1 MSRRVLTPSLRDVCP
16 AYGATGSGK
25 THSMVGTPSSPG
37 VMVQCVHDLFAAVAA
52 QDTPDAFEIN
62 LSYLE
67 VYNENLRD
75 LLIDASPSLA
85 LNEDKN
91 GMSVR
96 GLTWKNDLKTAR
108 EVFELLKQGNARRS
122 QCATDQNQQ
131 SSRSHA
137 VLQIVVKKF
146 DRLACA
152 AAAASSSAAALVPPT
167 ELWTSKLSLIDLAG
181 SERAAAS
188 TNKGSIQ
195 KEGAKI
201 NQSLLAL
208 GQVINGLVTK
218 ARNEASAKER
228 TSRPGTAKKPAT
240 GAAAA
245 AGSHIPFRASKLTR
259 LLKDSLGG
267 RCTTVMLAAVSPSSL
282 SGEETHNTLKWADRA
297 KQIKVDS
304 RSNAPV
310 GGKSLSAEEGRILR
324 EQLQQLLKEKS
335 EGAWNKRSS
344 PPRKRKSGGE
354 SDSTP
359 QSVLAAYRTRITSLF
374 HSKASIDADLSPL
387 TTRAVQLTLLQN
399 VYKRI
404 AAEFV
409 QLGSKHNPA
418 LQQLQAHISKLDVER
433 HAVQTQSRSLRD
445 SKLSAWN
452 TQLHALRKEVDADAA
467 LNDDSRRLMKL
478 EVDTRVQECT
488 IREKDESISSYS
500 SLVSQLTSYAHGSA
514 RSLFKLFKFTS
525 LNASSSSI
533 AQRLYEDAQGIVDES
548 MRNLLS
554 EGTLAESEEA
564 DKAAGRASF
573 EPYVIEIASPTKKH
587 NHKQNNHA
595 QRHDVTEDEADVEAR
610 PIESAAATPSRP
622 PISSGRYQFSAV
634 PQIAFVAPAANNS
647 MMPPPQPSPRRHP
660 HRPAVDTLDD
670 SMSPRS
676 RTSYQE
682 AARIAASLAPN
693 TPQGGDGTRRI
704 SITPIVRNKL
714 LAAQPS
720 ASPSNNGTPTRRP
733 LPHNYAASPRVADS
747 FSAAIHQMTT
757 APAEPDLKLLP
768 QPSPAGK
775 RLKGLNSSI
784 SAAPPALLG
793 APRVAP
799 SWQSQIES
807 EMAEL
812 DSMRED
818 LSESHKLLPK
828 TPGGVHHNRGHKRRS
843 GGQQA
848 APIPVVQL
856 TLPASIE
863 PRETPP
869 ATAVSSSIP
878 INRMQQLQSRTKMLS
893 GGLPLHGRNGSV
905 ILAPIGGLSSVA
917 HSRSSSALSGSNP
930 LTQSTSTLVSRS
942 NRPPL
947 PKLLGSATISPKMRP
962 LPSPSTLHDD
972 PTENVAPTDVSMSSH
987 RSFRPATAPLHVRTD
1002 SPQQPNQRTHVLP
1015 TSASSLLLSK
1025 PKLLGAL
1032 SQHHVTHADLPPA
1045 APQTSLIPK
1054 PSPSAKRTAS
1064 ALAGRPLSAHVQSP
1078 LRR

>member
-1 MSRRVLTPSLRDVCP
+1 
-16 AYGATGSGK
+16 
-25 THSMVGTPSSPG
+25 MVGTPSSPG

-52 QDTPDAFEIN
+52 QDTPEGFEIN

-146 DRLACA
+146 DRLASA
-152 AAAASSSAAALVPPT
+152 VSAASSSSAALAPPT

-188 TNKGSIQ
+188 TNKGSVQ

-218 ARNEASAKER
+218 ARNEATAKKSGEK
-228 TSRPGTAKKPAT
+228 TSRPATAKKSAT

-245 AGSHIPFRASKLTR
+245 ASAGSHIPFRASKLTR

-282 SGEETHNTLKWADRA
+282 SAEETHNTLKWADRA
-297 KQIKVDS
+297 KQIKMDS
-304 RSNAPV
+304 RSNVPV
-310 GGKSLSAEEGRILR
+310 GGKSLTAEEGRMLR
-324 EQLQQLLKEKS
+324 EQIQQLLKEKS
-335 EGAWNKRSS
+335 EGAWTKRGS
-344 PPRKRKSGGE
+344 PPRKRKSGGD
-354 SDSTP
+354 DST
-359 QSVLAAYRTRITSLF
+359 SLAALAAYRTRITSLF
-374 HSKASIDADLSPL
+374 QSKASIDAELSPL

-404 AAEFV
+404 SQEFV
-409 QLGSKHNPA
+409 QLGSKQSPA
-418 LQQLQAHISKLDVER
+418 LQQLQAHIAKLEAER
-433 HAVQTQSRSLRD
+433 HSVQTQSRSLRD
-445 SKLSAWN
+445 SKVSVWN
-452 TQLHALRKEVDADAA
+452 TQLHALRKEIDGDAA
-467 LNDDSRRLMKL
+467 LSEDYRRLMKL

-500 SLVSQLTSYAHGSA
+500 SLVSQLTSHSHGSA
-514 RSLFKLFKFTS
+514 RSLLKLFKFTS
-525 LNASSSSI
+525 LNAASSSI
-533 AQRLYEDAQGIVDES
+533 AQRLFEDAQGIIEEAV
-548 MRNLLS
+548 RNLLT
-554 EGTLAESEEA
+554 EGTMAEAEEA
-564 DKAAGRASF
+564 DRAAGRASF
-573 EPYVIEIASPTKKH
+573 EPYVIEFSSPSRKHH
-587 NHKQNNHA
+587 NH
-595 QRHDVTEDEADVEAR
+595 RHHKHSQQHQHRAEAMEDEADVEAR
-610 PIESAAATPSRP
+610 PIEPAAATPSRP
-622 PISSGRYQFSAV
+622 PISSGRYQFSSI
-634 PQIAFVAPAANNS
+634 PQIAFVAPAASNS
-647 MMPPPQPSPRRHP
+647 NSSMQPPPQPSPRRHNDP
-660 HRPAVDTLDD
+660 M
-670 SMSPRS
+670 SSPRS
-676 RTSYQE
+676 RASFNE
-682 AARIAASLAPN
+682 AARIAANLAPS
-693 TPQGGDGTRRI
+693 TPQRDDSSRRV
-704 SITPIVRNKL
+704 STTPIVRNKP

-720 ASPSNNGTPTRRP
+720 ASPAPNNGTPTRRP
-733 LPHNYAASPRVADS
+733 LPHNYAAASPRVADS
-747 FSAAIHQMTT
+747 FSAAIHQLTV

-768 QPSPAGK
+768 QPSPANK
-775 RLKGLNSSI
+775 KLKLNLAQGSSSSA
-784 SAAPPALLG
+784 SAAIPAA

-799 SWQSQIES
+799 SWQSHVES

-843 GGQQA
+843 GGNA
-848 APIPVVQL
+848 AAIPVVQL
-856 TLPASIE
+856 TLPTSLEAQE
-863 PRETPP
+863 AP
-869 ATAVSSSIP
+869 AAAAAASSSVTS
-878 INRMQQLQSRTKMLS
+878 NRIQQLQSRTKMLN

-905 ILAPIGGLSSVA
+905 ILAPIGGLSSAA
-917 HSRSSSALSGSNP
+917 HVRSSSALGGANP
-930 LTQSTSTLVSRS
+930 LTQSSSSLGSRS
-942 NRPPL
+942 NKPPL
-947 PKLLGSATISPKMRP
+947 PKLLGAATISPKLRP

-972 PTENVAPTDVSMSSH
+972 PIENVAPSDVTMSSH
-987 RSFRPATAPLHVRTD
+987 RSFRPATAPLNERTD
-1002 SPQQPNQRTHVLP
+1002 SPQQPNQRTHHVLP
-1015 TSASSLLLSK
+1015 SSSSSSLLLSK
-1025 PKLLGAL
+1025 PKLLSAL
-1032 SQHHVTHADLPPA
+1032 SHHHHSASHSDLPPPM
-1045 APQTSLIPK
+1045 PQTSLIPK
-1054 PSPSAKRTAS
+1054 PSPSSKRTVS
-1064 ALAGRPLSAHVQSP
+1064 ALSGRPLSANVQSP